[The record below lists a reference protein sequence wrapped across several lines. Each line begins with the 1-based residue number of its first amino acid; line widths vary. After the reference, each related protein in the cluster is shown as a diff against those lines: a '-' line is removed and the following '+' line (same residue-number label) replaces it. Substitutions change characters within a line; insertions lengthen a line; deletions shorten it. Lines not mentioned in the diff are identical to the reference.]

1 MKAKEN
7 ELWEAGLND
16 RQVEESRA
24 KHGSN
29 ELTPPK
35 RPSMW
40 KLYLEKFQDPVI
52 RILLVAA
59 LLSFVVAFVE
69 GEFAETIGIVCAILL
84 ATGIGFYFEYDAAR
98 KFDVLN
104 ALGSEAMV
112 KVVRNGQVCEV
123 ARKELVVGD
132 VILLETGDE
141 IPADAELL
149 KSESLQVNE
158 SNLTGEPVTRKSA
171 DKADF
176 DENAPYATN
185 RLMRSTTIVE
195 GSATARV
202 VAVGDHTEI
211 GKVAREATVLTGEK
225 TPLNKQLDRLAG
237 FISKIGYTVAFLTFT
252 IFTVHGL
259 MEYVPTVTTWGS
271 REYLHVFR
279 LVLENFMMAVTLIV
293 MAVPEGLPMAVTL
306 SLALN
311 MRRMLKTNNL
321 VRKMHAC
328 ETMGA
333 ITVIC
338 TDKTGTL
345 TQSRMTVSQ
354 MLMKDE
360 HADLLSEAIACNT
373 TAFLNEARTEGLG
386 NPTEVALLLW
396 MQGRGADYMA
406 LRERAGE
413 IARLPFSSER
423 KYMATIVDS
432 AVLKRRVIY
441 VKGAPEIV
449 LGLCKGLTDEQVAAY
464 QAQLK
469 EWQMRAQRTL
479 LMAYKE
485 VAAGE
490 EDCADLVQAGGLTL
504 AGLAA
509 ISDPVRPE
517 VPHAVENC
525 LKAGVQIKVV
535 TGDSTGTAVE
545 IARQI
550 GLWKPSDDDR
560 NCMKGVEFAALS
572 DEEALKRIKD
582 LKVMSR
588 ARPLD
593 KQRLVK
599 LLQSQGEVVA
609 VTGDGTN
616 DAPALNFA
624 QVGLSMGSGTSVAKE
639 ASDITLLDDSFRSIV
654 TAVMWGRSLYK
665 NIQRF
670 VMFQLTINFTAL
682 LVVLIGAFSGTALPL
697 TVTQMLWVNIIMDTF
712 AALALASLPADPKV
726 MNEKPRPV
734 SQFIITRPIWTSIVG
749 YGTVFVLVL
758 LAMLWF
764 PQYVPGEG
772 TYELT
777 IFFTFFVLLQFWN
790 LLNAKTFSTTDSA
803 FRGLGKCTGV
813 LTVLA
818 LILLGQWLIVQF
830 GGAVFRTVPL
840 SLQDWGLVLGMTS
853 MVLWIGE
860 IGRLFKR
867 LMRVKKA

>member
-1 MKAKEN
+1 
-7 ELWEAGLND
+7 
-16 RQVEESRA
+16 
-24 KHGSN
+24 
-29 ELTPPK
+29 
-35 RPSMW
+35 
-40 KLYLEKFQDPVI
+40 
-52 RILLVAA
+52 
-59 LLSFVVAFVE
+59 
-69 GEFAETIGIVCAILL
+69 
-84 ATGIGFYFEYDAAR
+84 
-98 KFDVLN
+98 
-104 ALGSEAMV
+104 
-112 KVVRNGQVCEV
+112 
-123 ARKELVVGD
+123 
-132 VILLETGDE
+132 
-141 IPADAELL
+141 
-149 KSESLQVNE
+149 
-158 SNLTGEPVTRKSA
+158 
-171 DKADF
+171 
-176 DENAPYATN
+176 
-185 RLMRSTTIVE
+185 
-195 GSATARV
+195 
-202 VAVGDHTEI
+202 
-211 GKVAREATVLTGEK
+211 
-225 TPLNKQLDRLAG
+225 
-237 FISKIGYTVAFLTFT
+237 
-252 IFTVHGL
+252 
-259 MEYVPTVTTWGS
+259 
-271 REYLHVFR
+271 
-279 LVLENFMMAVTLIV
+279 
-293 MAVPEGLPMAVTL
+293 
-306 SLALN
+306 
-311 MRRMLKTNNL
+311 
-321 VRKMHAC
+321 
-328 ETMGA
+328 
-333 ITVIC
+333 
-338 TDKTGTL
+338 
-345 TQSRMTVSQ
+345 
-354 MLMKDE
+354 
-360 HADLLSEAIACNT
+360 
-373 TAFLNEARTEGLG
+373 
-386 NPTEVALLLW
+386 
-396 MQGRGADYMA
+396 
-406 LRERAGE
+406 
-413 IARLPFSSER
+413 
-423 KYMATIVDS
+423 
-432 AVLKRRVIY
+432 
-441 VKGAPEIV
+441 
-449 LGLCKGLTDEQVAAY
+449 
-464 QAQLK
+464 
-469 EWQMRAQRTL
+469 
-479 LMAYKE
+479 
-485 VAAGE
+485 
-490 EDCADLVQAGGLTL
+490 
-504 AGLAA
+504 
-509 ISDPVRPE
+509 
-517 VPHAVENC
+517 
-525 LKAGVQIKVV
+525 
-535 TGDSTGTAVE
+535 
-545 IARQI
+545 
-550 GLWKPSDDDR
+550 
-560 NCMKGVEFAALS
+560 MKGVEFAALS

>member
-1 MKAKEN
+1 MKRFVFCLLLAIPMTRLAAQSLDECRRLAREHYPEIRQYDLVAQTEQYDLSNAAKAWIPQIVLSGQAMWQN
-7 ELWEAGLND
+7 VAVNFPEAFSEMLAQQGLHIPGMRKDQYKVALDVSQTIWDGGQSKANRTIAEAD
-16 RQVEESRA
+16 AAEQRSRLDVSLYDLQARVDGLYFGILLLDEQVAQVEA
-24 KHGSN
+24 K
-29 ELTPPK
+29 
-35 RPSMW
+35 
-40 KLYLEKFQDPVI
+40 
-52 RILLVAA
+52 
-59 LLSFVVAFVE
+59 
-69 GEFAETIGIVCAILL
+69 IG
-84 ATGIGFYFEYDAAR
+84 
-98 KFDVLN
+98 
-104 ALGSEAMV
+104 
-112 KVVRNGQVCEV
+112 
-123 ARKELVVGD
+123 
-132 VILLETGDE
+132 LLESNLSRMQVYRKNGVAMQ
-141 IPADAELL
+141 ADVDAVEAELL
-149 KSESLQVNE
+149 ASRQSLGQ
-158 SNLTGEPVTRKSA
+158 
-171 DKADF
+171 
-176 DENAPYATN
+176 
-185 RLMRSTTIVE
+185 I
-195 GSATARV
+195 
-202 VAVGDHTEI
+202 
-211 GKVAREATVLTGEK
+211 EA
-225 TPLNKQLDRLAG
+225 
-237 FISKIGYTVAFLTFT
+237 
-252 IFTVHGL
+252 
-259 MEYVPTVTTWGS
+259 S
-271 REYLHVFR
+271 RASY
-279 LVLENFMMAVTLIV
+279 
-293 MAVPEGLPMAVTL
+293 
-306 SLALN
+306 
-311 MRRMLKTNNL
+311 RRMLELFIGCRLRDDALERPVLREAKSHLSAHPQLAWYDAQHEKLEARRDAVRSSLTPRFSAFAQGFYGYPGLDMFKSMVSADWQLNAIVGVRMSWNIGAFYTKRNNL
-321 VRKMHAC
+321 GKIDAAQRQIDVQRD
-328 ETMGA
+328 
-333 ITVIC
+333 IF
-338 TDKTGTL
+338 L
-345 TQSRMTVSQ
+345 F
-354 MLMKDE
+354 
-360 HADLLSEAIACNT
+360 NT
-373 TAFLNEARTEGLG
+373 RVQTA
-386 NPTEVALLLW
+386 
-396 MQGRGADYMA
+396 QDD
-406 LRERAGE
+406 GE

-504 AGLAA
+504 VGLAA